1 MYTIFTTGGP
11 IHVTSASEAIAA
23 YRREVDAGAHPS
35 VWRGTRLVVHVTQCQ
50 ACAAPML
57 MTHAEVSDWVDA
69 YGELEAGVVCPRCR
83 DPRYARYDRD
93 PAWHRHLARMYRHG
107 SNPA

>member
-11 IHVTSASEAIAA
+11 IHVTSASEAVAA
-23 YRREVDAGAHPS
+23 YRRAVAAGAHPS
-35 VWRGTRLVVHVTQCQ
+35 VWHGTRLIVHITQCQ

-83 DPRYARYDRD
+83 DPQYAPGDRD
-93 PAWHRHLARMYRHG
+93 PARQRHLEWMYAHR
-107 SNPA
+107 ADQV